1 MIESL
6 TKDNAANSAA
16 AFQRL
21 ISGPLQTVLGQSL
34 LAVNYWLLDYDK
46 ADFSLEQPNE
56 TGVLTVCLHF
66 ERAAIEIS
74 PGWDNQLRSEGIYHH
89 VQVVQAAKAGSLEAA
104 HRENLSETADVH
116 AASWQEA
123 LGKRLTGV
131 EIAGFQGT
139 PQAVRLS
146 FSVAEV
152 VVATGYAGSD
162 LLIGDGDEL
171 LIFSGQEWH
180 NQNQNSVHKQA
191 WERLWAASA
200 AAYEEMLVK

>member
-1 MIESL
+1 MIENL
-6 TKDNAANSAA
+6 TKDHAANSAA

-21 ISGPLQTVLGQSL
+21 VCGPLQMVLGQSL
-34 LAVNYWLLDYDK
+34 LTVNYWLLDYDK

-56 TGVLTVCLHF
+56 TGVLTVSLHF
-66 ERAAIEIS
+66 ERATIEIS
-74 PGWDNQLRSEGIYHH
+74 PGWDKQLRSESIYHH
-89 VQVVQAAKAGSLEAA
+89 IQVVHAGKTGGIEAA

-116 AASWQEA
+116 AAPWQEA

-139 PQAVRLS
+139 PQAIRLS
-146 FSVAEV
+146 FSGTEA
-152 VVATGYAGSD
+152 VVATGYAGSG

-171 LIFSGQEWH
+171 LVFSGQEWH
-180 NQNQNSVHKQA
+180 DQNQNSVHKQA